1 MPASGRTDIVGTVRV
16 AIYGSRPDGHA
27 KVLAELLADAPDL
40 SIVGLIDDF
49 AANADRVVRG
59 LTVLGGINALSSLR
73 GEGIEGVI
81 VGFGESKGRIRVV
94 DEVRRASL
102 ALPVFV
108 HSSATVIGS
117 ARCEPGAQVLA
128 RAYVGPDAV
137 IGEGA
142 LVNTAAIVEHDVE
155 LGRGSVVGPGS
166 VITGRVRIGNEATI
180 GAGATVLPDR
190 RIGARAMVGA
200 GAVVAHDV
208 DEGTV
213 VAGVPARPLAR
224 EPAQQ

>member
-1 MPASGRTDIVGTVRV
+1 VRV

-27 KVLAELLADAPDL
+27 KVVVELLADAPEI
-40 SIVGLIDDF
+40 SIAGLLDDF
-49 AANADRVVRG
+49 PANADRVVRG
-59 LTVLGGINALSSLR
+59 LTVLGGIEALGSLR
-73 GEGIEGVI
+73 ETGVEGVI
-81 VGFGESKGRIRVV
+81 VGFGESKGRIQVI
-94 DEVRRASL
+94 EGVRRSGL

-108 HSSATVIGS
+108 HSSATVISS

-128 RAYVGPDAV
+128 HAYVGPDAV
-137 IGEGA
+137 IREGA

-155 LGRGSVVGPGS
+155 LGRGSVVGPGA
-166 VITGRVRIGNEATI
+166 VITGRARIGDEATI

-190 RIGARAMVGA
+190 RIGARATVGA

-213 VAGVPARPLAR
+213 VAGVPARPLER
-224 EPAQQ
+224 QPDQQ